1 MKDKLLIAIDPGFD
15 AYKIVINEHTYHFSS
30 KMLDVTDETYGVD
43 RRPKGSYYLRLTE
56 EKNNRIIDHEYLI
69 GDVTELSMHS
79 AAIVANN
86 AQLLSDLQATSKF
99 SSENFKIS
107 LQGALALALY
117 LYQKDDTSFSIKRLT
132 NNEYDVAVAVALPH
146 DYVTKEWPTVKQFL
160 QCKHDFTLYITDEDL
175 NLPIQYDLS
184 NAKFMRDS
192 QVKCA
197 FIYQFT
203 DDNGF
208 DDDNL
213 MDKLP
218 CVVIDGGY
226 RTFGTFFL
234 NKDFS
239 TSVCKSNLDY
249 AMSSVDTAVA
259 SEVSRITGRTTFT
272 PLQVKEYLKSKE
284 PINYG
289 AKRIESSDLAD
300 TYDRALT
307 ATANGSIKFLEK
319 TMELD
324 DARSLLLTGGTGA
337 AYYDIYKSY
346 FKENY
351 GNNLVPVLSDK
362 PYHGQKIDA
371 VFGVVLGL
379 YKQLCNAV
387 AAAEA
392 PAPTNDTEVK

>member
-15 AYKIVINEHTYHFSS
+15 AYKIVVNEHTYHFSS
-30 KMLDVTDETYGVD
+30 KMLDVTTETYGVD
-43 RRPKGSYYLRLTE
+43 RRPKGSYYLRLAE
-56 EKNNRIIDHEYLI
+56 ERNNRIVDYEYLI

-79 AAIVANN
+79 ATIVANN

-99 SSENFKIS
+99 SSDNFKIS

-117 LYQKDDTSFSIKRLT
+117 LYQKDDKSFSFARLEK
-132 NNEYDVAVAVALPH
+132 NEYDVAIAVALPH
-146 DYVTKEWPTVKQFL
+146 DYVTKAWSTVKQFL
-160 QCKHDFTLYITDEDL
+160 QCKHDFKLYITDEDIEI
-175 NLPIQYDLS
+175 PIQYDFSDAL
-184 NAKFMRDS
+184 FMRDS

-197 FIYQFT
+197 FIYEFT
-203 DDNGF
+203 DDDGF

-234 NKDFS
+234 NKDYS

-249 AMSSVDTAVA
+249 AMSSVDTAVS

-272 PLQVKEYLKSKE
+272 ALQVKEYLKTQE

-289 AKRIESSDLAD
+289 TKRITPAEL
-300 TYDRALT
+300 TEMYNRALT
-307 ATANGSIKFLEK
+307 ATANSSIKFLEK

-337 AYYDIYKSY
+337 AYFNIYKAY
-346 FKENY
+346 FNENY
-351 GNNLVPVLSDK
+351 GDNLVPVLSDK
-362 PYHGQKIDA
+362 PYHGKKIDA

-379 YKQLCNAV
+379 YKQLSNAF
-387 AAAEA
+387 ASKESSESAEE
-392 PAPTNDTEVK
+392 TTK